1 VPQQLQRLAHDT
13 TRPLL
18 ADTDRHRKLES
29 MATMRTPFYAEIADL
44 IVPQSGEH
52 EGVIAASER
61 CIALI
66 DQHWNRQ
73 VA

>member
-1 VPQQLQRLAHDT
+1 
-13 TRPLL
+13 
-18 ADTDRHRKLES
+18 
-29 MATMRTPFYAEIADL
+29 MATLRTPFYAEIADL
-44 IVPQSGEH
+44 IVPQSAEH